1 MRSHLL
7 PNLTGWSPEWHGGFP
22 SYVAYPVLPAL
33 LIAAFS
39 IFVPYG
45 IAIKLIIVLACAGVP
60 VATWAMGQLGKI
72 PEPAP
77 SLMALLS
84 VAALLDNT
92 SLVGATVQ
100 SALIGEY
107 SEALAIVGAVALL
120 LVDRRRRNAAMTC
133 AR

>member
-1 MRSHLL
+1 
-7 PNLTGWSPEWHGGFP
+7 
-22 SYVAYPVLPAL
+22 VLPAL

-60 VATWAMGQLGKI
+60 VATWAMGRLGKI

-100 SALIGEY
+100 SALTGEY